1 MGAKYSDHLKSE
13 NTPQS
18 EKVDPRQVLNSAGGY
33 TFQIDP
39 FQRLERFLILGAEG
53 GTYYASERKLV
64 IENAGCVRQCL
75 DDNPIRAVHLISDI
89 SQQGRAPKNDAAVF
103 ALALAAAHPSPAVR
117 ELALDALPVV
127 CRIGTHLFQ
136 FVEAVDSMRGWG
148 RGLRRG
154 LSRWYESKTP
164 EQLAYQVLKYQA
176 RNKWSH
182 RDVLRLAHLTPRP
195 KEPTVPQLVVLEV
208 GTIDGVLP
216 NEVPTLEQI
225 QAHYDRKT
233 LEEAAAK
240 PPVADRDLK
249 PDNQSV
255 YRWVIG
261 AELGERHV
269 VRKSRGVT
277 VQYPAVTELP
287 PLLAAYE
294 ALKTETELSKVLAAI
309 RAHKLT
315 HEMIPGTWKS
325 RAEVWE
331 ALSEHMPMHAL
342 VRNLANLTAKGVI
355 APLSDNTKRLA
366 NQLHNR
372 DAIGKSRLHPIALLS
387 ALRVYEQGKGLKGSL
402 TWVPDQHICAAL
414 SVAFYLAFQNVVP
427 TGKKHLLAL
436 DVSGSMGDGEIAGVP
451 GLSPREASAAMALVT
466 MRTEPEHHVVAFT
479 GGHTPGFAGFGR
491 RFFATTAQACTPLP
505 IFPEMTLKQ
514 VIDTISGLPFGP
526 TDIAQPMLYALENGI
541 PVEAIVIYT
550 DSETW
555 CGEPHPHVAL
565 KMLRMKTGVQVK
577 LAVCAMTATD
587 FTVADP
593 QDVNSLDIVGFD
605 TATPSILADFVR
617 S

>member
-1 MGAKYSDHLKSE
+1 MGAKYSDHLKPQ

-18 EKVDPRQVLNSAGGY
+18 EKVDPRQVQNSAGGY
-33 TFQIDP
+33 TFQVEP
-39 FQRLERFLILGAEG
+39 LQRLERFLILGAEG

-64 IENAGCVRQCL
+64 IENAGCVRKCL
-75 DDNPIRAVHLISDI
+75 DTDPVRAVHLIRDI
-89 SQQGRAPKNDAAVF
+89 SMQGRAPKNDAAIF

-117 ELALDALPVV
+117 ELALNVLPVV

-136 FVEAVDSMRGWG
+136 FVEAVDGLRGWG

-154 LSRWYESKTP
+154 LGRWYEGKSP

-182 RDVLRLAHLTPRP
+182 RDVLRLAHLTPRTQ
-195 KEPTVPQLVVLEV
+195 EPVVVQSLELAD
-208 GTIDGVLP
+208 TMP
-216 NEVPTLEQI
+216 
-225 QAHYDRKT
+225 A
-233 LEEAAAK
+233 
-240 PPVADRDLK
+240 VADRDLK
-249 PDNQSV
+249 PDNQSI

-277 VQYPAVTELP
+277 VQYPVVKELP
-287 PLLAAYE
+287 PLLAAYD
-294 ALKTETELSKVLAAI
+294 ALKTETELPKVLAAI
-309 RAHKLT
+309 RTHKLT

-342 VRNLANLTAKGVI
+342 VRNLANLTARGVI
-355 APLSDNTKRLA
+355 APLGDNTRRIA
-366 NQLHNR
+366 AQLLKH
-372 DAIGKSRLHPIALLS
+372 DAITKSRLHPIALLS
-387 ALRVYEQGKGLKGSL
+387 ALRVYELGHGLKGSL
-402 TWVPDQHICAAL
+402 SWVPDQTICAAL
-414 SVAFYLAFQNVVP
+414 GEAFYLAFQNVTS

-479 GGHTPGFAGFGR
+479 GGDRPPSWFPGFSGR
-491 RFFATTAQACTPLP
+491 HPMTEACSPLP
-505 IFPEMTLKQ
+505 LRPEMTLKQ
-514 VIDTISGLPFGP
+514 VIDKISGLPFGP
-526 TDIAQPMLYALENGI
+526 TDIAQPMLYALKNDI

-565 KMLRMKTGVQVK
+565 HMLRMKRGLPVK
-577 LAVCAMTATD
+577 LAVCAMTATE

-593 QDVNSLDIVGFD
+593 NDPNSLDIVGFD

-617 S
+617 G